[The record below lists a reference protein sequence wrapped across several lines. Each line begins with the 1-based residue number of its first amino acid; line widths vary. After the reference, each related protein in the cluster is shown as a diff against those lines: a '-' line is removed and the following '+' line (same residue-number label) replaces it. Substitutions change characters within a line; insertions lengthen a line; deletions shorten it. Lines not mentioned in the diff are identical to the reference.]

1 MIVID
6 KFNSFINISMFILIC
21 SVSILYSE
29 ENCDISSFRINETLF
44 NDEIVAYYL
53 SAIDINSGTSFVPL
67 FEYSIQGD
75 SECYSLNHSSDINLI
90 LEYSMNIYSP
100 SIGFNLDQELIS
112 GSVGLSN
119 ISSDIV
125 FNNMNLN
132 YKTKSVP
139 GAEFN
144 WLDYSGPTDADRE
157 DYELIISS
165 VLSSGKVPNGI
176 YTFKFSLKNNTGVV
190 IDELNKTINV
200 NEPEYINLISPGGSL
215 ADTLSNT
222 IYSTFP
228 VFTWN
233 SDNCSLCETQIRVC
247 EFNPLEHSSLSDAMN
262 DISHLPNS
270 SSNDEF
276 YAVND
281 NVNSFQYPT
290 INSKNLESGKL
301 YAWQLKRLYQSTL
314 GQEELLSQIYIF
326 KIFSASSNTDSGN
339 LEIIKLLIG
348 EQKYN
353 ELFLENGILSG
364 YNDLEGTIILN
375 GTEVSISELNQVVNL
390 IQNGEINIQDII
402 VE

>member
-1 MIVID
+1 
-6 KFNSFINISMFILIC
+6 
-21 SVSILYSE
+21 
-29 ENCDISSFRINETLF
+29 
-44 NDEIVAYYL
+44 
-53 SAIDINSGTSFVPL
+53 
-67 FEYSIQGD
+67 
-75 SECYSLNHSSDINLI
+75 
-90 LEYSMNIYSP
+90 
-100 SIGFNLDQELIS
+100 
-112 GSVGLSN
+112 
-119 ISSDIV
+119 
-125 FNNMNLN
+125 
-132 YKTKSVP
+132 
-139 GAEFN
+139 
-144 WLDYSGPTDADRE
+144 
-157 DYELIISS
+157 
-165 VLSSGKVPNGI
+165 
-176 YTFKFSLKNNTGVV
+176 
-190 IDELNKTINV
+190 
-200 NEPEYINLISPGGSL
+200 
-215 ADTLSNT
+215 
-222 IYSTFP
+222 
-228 VFTWN
+228 
-233 SDNCSLCETQIRVC
+233 
-247 EFNPLEHSSLSDAMN
+247 MN

-281 NVNSFQYPT
+281 NINSFQYPT

-301 YAWQLKRLYQSTL
+301 YAWQLKRSYQSTL

>member
-75 SECYSLNHSSDINLI
+75 SECYSVNHSSDINLI

-176 YTFKFSLKNNTGVV
+176 YTFKFSLK
-190 IDELNKTINV
+190 
-200 NEPEYINLISPGGSL
+200 
-215 ADTLSNT
+215 
-222 IYSTFP
+222 
-228 VFTWN
+228 W
-233 SDNCSLCETQIRVC
+233 
-247 EFNPLEHSSLSDAMN
+247 
-262 DISHLPNS
+262 
-270 SSNDEF
+270 
-276 YAVND
+276 
-281 NVNSFQYPT
+281 
-290 INSKNLESGKL
+290 
-301 YAWQLKRLYQSTL
+301 
-314 GQEELLSQIYIF
+314 
-326 KIFSASSNTDSGN
+326 
-339 LEIIKLLIG
+339 
-348 EQKYN
+348 
-353 ELFLENGILSG
+353 
-364 YNDLEGTIILN
+364 
-375 GTEVSISELNQVVNL
+375 
-390 IQNGEINIQDII
+390 
-402 VE
+402 